1 MDVGDGHGDVFVDYH
16 CDDYDDDDDDDDI
29 TTLLSNTLFRTRAWV
44 WLCNMEHVL
53 SNNGAE
59 EVVKHDW
66 KSNYTNQFKFAEVQP
81 GHR

>member
-1 MDVGDGHGDVFVDYH
+1 VDVGDGHGDVFVDYH
-16 CDDYDDDDDDDDI
+16 CDDDDI

-66 KSNYTNQFKFAEVQP
+66 KSSYTNQFKFAEVQP